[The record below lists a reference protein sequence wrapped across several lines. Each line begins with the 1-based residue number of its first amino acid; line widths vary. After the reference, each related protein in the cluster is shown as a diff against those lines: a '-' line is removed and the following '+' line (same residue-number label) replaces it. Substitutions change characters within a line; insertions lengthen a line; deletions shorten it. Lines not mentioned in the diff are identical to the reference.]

1 MPTES
6 NWSESE
12 SVDAQTIAP
21 PGMVLSGPLP
31 MLGTVVVAT
40 GPPPAP
46 PDFNVEVRASPVS
59 GGAINSGIRGDDV
72 GSQH

>member
-1 MPTES
+1 MPTDS
-6 NWSESE
+6 NWSEAQ

-40 GPPPAP
+40 GPPRP
-46 PDFNVEVRASPVS
+46 PRFL
-59 GGAINSGIRGDDV
+59 
-72 GSQH
+72 